1 MSTVTRFARG
11 ASALAVAGS
20 VATGD
25 VDTIARSAG
34 GASAYTCAVVPPS
47 DGVADVDQSAESAC
61 SWDRVIDDLLSL
73 RQLQD
78 DWDGQGAEAPDPA
91 VVDSALKLALNF
103 RASAMHPAD
112 RVVAGVNG
120 TVFFEWFAP
129 TQYLEIEVLAPG
141 AAEGRWVYRETNRVE
156 EFTLAR

>member
-1 MSTVTRFARG
+1 MSTISRFARG

-20 VATGD
+20 VATVG
-25 VDTIARSAG
+25 VDPFARFAG
-34 GASAYTCAVVPPS
+34 GASAYTS
-47 DGVADVDQSAESAC
+47 ADSHSASPADPAAATTR
-61 SWDRVIDDLLSL
+61 SWDQLVDDLLAL

-78 DWDGQGAEAPDPA
+78 DWDGQGADAPDPA
-91 VVDSALKLALNF
+91 VVDSALKLALDF
-103 RASAMHPAD
+103 RAAAKHPAD

-129 TQYLEIEVLAPG
+129 TEYLEIEVVSPG
-141 AAEGRWVYRETNRVE
+141 TAEGRWVYRETNRVE